1 VRIPAPSPLSR
12 TATWASAGI
21 GAASLGVFFKLS
33 QELLWSNG
41 TGSWLNGADQ
51 GAIAFVLRVRSPS
64 LTRTAIEV
72 TALGTPTVLGALVI
86 VAAIALRLS
95 RDRLGAMLLGACAAG
110 AIGWTSLLKNL
121 IERERPPLG
130 VRLVGTSGFSYP
142 SGHSLASASVL
153 AALAL
158 IVARHVRWRS
168 QQVLTFA
175 VTAVAIVAVAAS
187 RVYLGVHYLSD
198 VAAGTSFGLAWA
210 FATVAVLSAIHG
222 RHQV

>member
-21 GAASLGVFFKLS
+21 GAASLGIFFKLS

-41 TGSWLNGADQ
+41 PGSWLNGIDHE
-51 GAIAFVLRVRSPS
+51 AIAFVSRIRSPL

-72 TALGTPTVLGALVI
+72 TALGTPTVLGVLV
-86 VAAIALRLS
+86 VLAAIALRLS
-95 RDRLGAMLLGACAAG
+95 RDRLGAILLAACAAG

-121 IERERPPLG
+121 IERERPPLAD
-130 VRLVGTSGFSYP
+130 RLVRTSGFSYP

-158 IVARHVRWRS
+158 IVARHVPWRG
-168 QQVLTFA
+168 QQILTFA
-175 VTAVAIVAVAAS
+175 VTGVAIVAVAAS

-210 FATVAVLSAIHG
+210 FAMVAALSAMHE

>member
-1 VRIPAPSPLSR
+1 L
-12 TATWASAGI
+12 
-21 GAASLGVFFKLS
+21 KLS
-33 QELLWSNG
+33 QELLSTSGATWMNG
-41 TGSWLNGADQ
+41 LDQ
-51 GAIAFVLRVRSPS
+51 AAIAFVSSVRSPW
-64 LTRTAIEV
+64 LTSAAIEV

-86 VAAIALRLS
+86 VAAVALRLS
-95 RDRLGAMLLGACAAG
+95 RDRLGAILLGACAAG

-121 IERERPPLG
+121 IERERPPLA

-158 IVARHVRWRS
+158 IVARHVTWRA
-168 QQVLTFA
+168 QQILTFV
-175 VTAVAIVAVAAS
+175 VTGIAIVAVALS

-210 FATVAVLSAIHG
+210 FVSVAVLSAMHG
-222 RHQV
+222 RRTKQLPDAR